1 MDKLLPLFPLQLVVF
16 PGEDLNLHIFEPRYR
31 QLIKECEEEG
41 ITFGIPAYIDG
52 KVMTVGAEV
61 RLISIEK
68 RYPNGELDVKTQ
80 GIGLFSIKEF
90 YRTAP
95 GKLYSAAEVSP
106 LPHDTEGDV
115 VANTQIL
122 ELVEELFSLM
132 SIKKS
137 IPSGPNDFN
146 TYELAHHVGFSLEQ
160 EYQFLC
166 VADERSRQ
174 EFMRM
179 HLEKLIPVVREME
192 NLRKRAEMNGHFK
205 NIIPPEV

>member
-1 MDKLLPLFPLQLVVF
+1 MDKLLPMFPLQLVVF
-16 PGEDLNLHIFEPRYR
+16 PGENLNLHIFEPRYK
-31 QLIKECEEEG
+31 QLVKECEEEG

-52 KVMTVGAEV
+52 KVMVVGTEIK
-61 RLISIEK
+61 LLSIEK
-68 RYPNGELDVKTQ
+68 RYSNGEMDIKTQ
-80 GIGLFSIKEF
+80 GVGLFSIKEF

-95 GKLYSAAEVSP
+95 KKLYSAADIKH

-132 SIKKS
+132 NIKKS
-137 IPSGPNDFN
+137 VPSDPAAFV
-146 TYELAHHVGFSLEQ
+146 TYDLAHHVGFSLEQ

-166 VADERSRQ
+166 VTDERSRQ

-179 HLEKLIPVVREME
+179 HLEKLIPIVKEME

-205 NIIPPEV
+205 NIIPPSI